1 MRASVEALFYLQ
13 TKGNVM
19 VDDKVITDVVTDDDE
34 PDGSKTYDAEYVK
47 KLKAEAKEYRQ
58 AKAAEK
64 KEKEEIKAKLDALE
78 AEKLTATE
86 KDKKKIAELEKQLA
100 DITGSIKAAG
110 IDNLILKNAAGKN
123 FVDIDTVSMLVK
135 KELEA
140 EEEVNDATVVK
151 VIDNLIKTK
160 PFLISSGNVNPS
172 SGNFSKQDGDPVKDA
187 NAAMVEFLKS

>member
-1 MRASVEALFYLQ
+1 MDNKEETNTEELDEKEEEEVF
-13 TKGNVM
+13 TK
-19 VDDKVITDVVTDDDE
+19 D
-34 PDGSKTYDAEYVK
+34 YVR
-47 KLKAEAKEYRQ
+47 KLREEAKAYRQ
-58 AKAAEK
+58 SKAAEK

-172 SGNFSKQDGDPVKDA
+172 SGNFSKQDGDPKQDA
-187 NAAMVEFLKS
+187 NKAFENFLKS

>member
-1 MRASVEALFYLQ
+1 MDNKEETNTEELDEKEEEVF
-13 TKGNVM
+13 TK
-19 VDDKVITDVVTDDDE
+19 D
-34 PDGSKTYDAEYVK
+34 YVR
-47 KLKAEAKEYRQ
+47 KLREEAKAYRQ
-58 AKAAEK
+58 SKAAEK

-100 DITGSIKAAG
+100 DITGSIKATG

-123 FVDIDTVSMLVK
+123 FVDLDTVSMLVK

-151 VIDNLIKTK
+151 VIENLIKTK
-160 PFLISSGNVNPS
+160 PFLISSGNPNPS
-172 SGNFSKQDGDPVKDA
+172 SGNFGKQDGEPAKDA
-187 NAAMVEFLKS
+187 NASMVEFLKS